1 MEDTLLHWRIKK
13 GWSKGPG
20 LREKLKRLSRLQ
32 ILNISGNRIWIVC
45 YNSHLLIA
53 GCADDT
59 LLSLLGLHC
68 PQLRALTASHSLDL
82 TDAGLASLQPR
93 DSDDISSQVWVQSRL
108 ETNQETDNN
117 IGATEISRKSDH
129 SSAALVARPK
139 IGTGNHGEDVHRDSK
154 SSQVRS

>member
-1 MEDTLLHWRIKK
+1 ML
-13 GWSKGPG
+13 
-20 LREKLKRLSRLQ
+20 
-32 ILNISGNRIWIVC
+32 IS
-45 YNSHLLIA
+45 SIA

-68 PQLRALTASHSLDL
+68 PQLRALPASHSLDL
-82 TDAGLASLQPR
+82 TDAGLSSLQPR
-93 DSDDISSQVWVQSRL
+93 DSDDISSQVWGPSWV

-117 IGATEISRKSDH
+117 IGATEISRKNFH

-139 IGTGNHGEDVHRDSK
+139 IGAGNHGEDVHRDSK